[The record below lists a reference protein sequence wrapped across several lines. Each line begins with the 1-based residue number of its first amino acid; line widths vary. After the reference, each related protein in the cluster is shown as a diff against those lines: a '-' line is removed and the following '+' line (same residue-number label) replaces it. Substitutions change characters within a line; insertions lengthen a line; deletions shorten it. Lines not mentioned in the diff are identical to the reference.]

1 MRQMLQTPDLVL
13 SKASGFSNSGS
24 ITLEH
29 IFPTEQNFSGGL
41 NYSQPVDRSRGK
53 AKSEDSTTFSK
64 IHVWSSDFPHN
75 EQTIELDERYFC
87 APSPGLDRRQ
97 ASCHFL
103 EPECHYFLSSNE
115 ELESNKNFKFNVS
128 TCTSNPTPEFIV
140 HGQMSHARG
149 NSEDI
154 KSHAYRDHGL
164 TICQSATYICNHFG
178 ESTSHRTHLVPD
190 STPNVIRSPPCE
202 CCSTQCGPPDQ
213 LCTQPVLLKSSHH
226 NLWDPFQLKIVNADE
241 GISSSVEGTQHRNTV
256 RIHLPLDTVS
266 VPQKPPYHLR
276 YSSFVSCTPIKD
288 TAQFISRQNQNE
300 VQSTGKVQDTF
311 NTLGPEECQRKPN
324 TSYYSEQHRNMLHSM
339 SFTSTSANNYFWQY
353 NSQCKGPKA
362 VRLIDLDNPVSS
374 IKQGPDEPDSTADCP
389 NGTDF
394 NDLRGPCAVDL
405 RTLYLPCCDR
415 VCYTSHPTRY
425 SHMAYPEYPFVTFED
440 PVQRRYDLVH
450 CSKLRRGD
458 GNDVTP
464 NLSRLRAMGEEL
476 DYLNQKL
483 AEHGE
488 LIMAGS
494 SGTSLLSSFYSNKT
508 DKLDMMHITSSPECQ
523 QIEKAK
529 REKNKLASKIC
540 RLKKKAFH
548 EANKIKYTALGMEYD
563 ELIIVITQLKR
574 LIREHLR
581 QKASDNPSTPSCS
594 GYPVSKGILVNG
606 YQPRVSEVYPKETM
620 NDYQCQF
627 TAPMSVAAGP
637 TECARSSLLNTAIQ
651 IWEKTNVTRAAGRT
665 DALVEEVLRLSRLGM
680 THHPLVRGMTVDLF
694 NRFEM
699 TSEAAS
705 STQPMEAD
713 LKMKTEGR
721 CSTFVAQSP
730 NYQKQYEFLQPPK
743 FIIPYQH
750 NYHEEQVKH
759 MF

>member
-154 KSHAYRDHGL
+154 K
-164 TICQSATYICNHFG
+164 
-178 ESTSHRTHLVPD
+178 
-190 STPNVIRSPPCE
+190 
-202 CCSTQCGPPDQ
+202 
-213 LCTQPVLLKSSHH
+213 
-226 NLWDPFQLKIVNADE
+226 
-241 GISSSVEGTQHRNTV
+241 
-256 RIHLPLDTVS
+256 
-266 VPQKPPYHLR
+266 
-276 YSSFVSCTPIKD
+276 
-288 TAQFISRQNQNE
+288 
-300 VQSTGKVQDTF
+300 
-311 NTLGPEECQRKPN
+311 
-324 TSYYSEQHRNMLHSM
+324 QHRNMLHSM

-651 IWEKTNVTRAAGRT
+651 IWEKTNGHKHWI
-665 DALVEEVLRLSRLGM
+665 L
-680 THHPLVRGMTVDLF
+680 HHPF
-694 NRFEM
+694 
-699 TSEAAS
+699 
-705 STQPMEAD
+705 
-713 LKMKTEGR
+713 
-721 CSTFVAQSP
+721 QSP
-730 NYQKQYEFLQPPK
+730 APRAGQMRSSRRCFDYLGWG
-743 FIIPYQH
+743 
-750 NYHEEQVKH
+750 
-759 MF
+759 